1 MRKQDKNVYVSLNQL
16 EIDTL
21 KNYISYSQKVEY
33 VKFMEYTFLKTKLK
47 TAREIYNNLCFMG
60 DESVTPIKAK
70 FKDAIFI
77 KKENK

>member
-33 VKFMEYTFLKTKLK
+33 VKFMEYTFLKAKLK

-60 DESVTPIKAK
+60 DESVYPIKAK

-77 KKENK
+77 KKEKK